1 MEKEIWKPIQGFAD
15 YEVSNLGRVRSYK
28 LGKNGGILKPR
39 KTNAKKPYYFLYL
52 LNDKGKYQ
60 LVRVHRLVAFAFI
73 PKPIG
78 CNIVNHIDGNKLNNV
93 ATNLEWTDHAGNN
106 RHAYETGLRVGPKKK
121 FRRVA
126 KICKNGSKTIYKS
139 LAQASRENDISDTS
153 IRRACNGIAKTAG
166 GYEWKFVDVC

>member
-1 MEKEIWKPIQGFAD
+1 MIMEKEIWKPIKKFPE

-28 LGKNGGILKPR
+28 LGKHGEVLKPR
-39 KTNAKKPYYFLYL
+39 KATEKKPYYFLNL

-60 LVRVHRLVAFAFI
+60 LVRVHRLVAFAFV

-78 CNIVNHIDGNKLNNV
+78 CNIVNHLNGNKLDNV

-106 RHAYETGLRVGPKKK
+106 RHAYETGLRVGPSRK

-126 KICKNGSKTIYKS
+126 KVLNDKIIITYPSI
-139 LAQASRENDISDTS
+139 AQASRESNISDTS
-153 IRRACNGIAKTAG
+153 IRRACTGQANTAG
-166 GYEWKFVDVC
+166 GYKWEFVD

>member
-1 MEKEIWKPIQGFAD
+1 MENEIWKPIEKYPD

-39 KTNAKKPYYFLYL
+39 KTSEKKPYYFLYL

-78 CNIVNHIDGNKLNNV
+78 CNIVNHLNGNKLDNV
-93 ATNLEWTDHAGNN
+93 VTNLEWTDHAGNN
-106 RHAYETGLRVGPKKK
+106 RHAYETGLRVGPTRK
-121 FRRVA
+121 FRKVA
-126 KICKNGSKTIYKS
+126 KMLNGIILETYLSV
-139 LAQASRENDISDTS
+139 AQASRDNNVSDTS
-153 IRRACNGIAKTAG
+153 IRRACNGISKTAG
-166 GYEWKFVDVC
+166 RYKLEFVE